1 MKFLK
6 RHAYALLFT
15 LFLMGA
21 NVYSLLK
28 VFVIPSAVSTVSAN
42 TTSSS
47 TSSSTAST
55 STGKV
60 TKTDTTYKDDNMD
73 IKITTGKTSDTT
85 YYVADIQLSSADY
98 LKTALAQNTYGT
110 NITDTTSSNA
120 QQNNAIFAINGDYY
134 GANQSGYVIKNGQV
148 YRDTDRNSDYEDLA
162 VYSDGSFK
170 TFKES
175 DTTAQKLVDSGVVNT
190 FAFGPTLVENGK
202 VAVSENEEVGQAM
215 ADNPRTAIG
224 VIEESDGSVHYIVI
238 VSDGRTS
245 ESLGLTLYEMAELMK
260 SYGVTTAYNLDGG
273 GSSTMYFNGQVI
285 NKPIL
290 FTSVTKKSASKHFF
304 TYIGLTIFSLV
315 FTFVYERFS
324 YGESSMFM
332 RMMFFAPLA
341 GALIYLLTG
350 LGMSWVRNRASKLLF
365 NSAIAVVAS
374 ACLVKGIVEVSG
386 RTTSVDMPYWYVA
399 AGLLCLSIMTGFIR
413 PRKLA

>member
-6 RHAYALLFT
+6 RHAYALVFT

-47 TSSSTAST
+47 TASSTAST

-85 YYVADIQLSSADY
+85 YYVADIKLSSADY

-110 NITDTTSSNA
+110 NITDTTSSIA

-175 DTTAQKLVDSGVVNT
+175 DTTAQKFGNQCVV
-190 FAFGPTLVENGK
+190 AAIDAK
-202 VAVSENEEVGQAM
+202 KM
-215 ADNPRTAIG
+215 AD
-224 VIEESDGSVHYIVI
+224 GSWHVFVAG
-238 VSDGRTS
+238 GRKDTGRDLIQWAQ
-245 ESLGLTLYEMAELMK
+245 EVVALGA
-260 SYGVTTAYNLDGG
+260 
-273 GSSTMYFNGQVI
+273 
-285 NKPIL
+285 
-290 FTSVTKKSASKHFF
+290 
-304 TYIGLTIFSLV
+304 
-315 FTFVYERFS
+315 
-324 YGESSMFM
+324 GE
-332 RMMFFAPLA
+332 
-341 GALIYLLTG
+341 ILLTSMDKDG
-350 LGMSWVRNRASKLLF
+350 TKSGFDLEMLNRVAEVVDVPIIASGGAG
-365 NSAIAVVAS
+365 NIED
-374 ACLVKGIVEVSG
+374 IVEVFEK
-386 RTTSVDMPYWYVA
+386 TTATGALA
-399 AGLLCLSIMTGFIR
+399 ASIFHFGEVNIGET
-413 PRKLA
+413 KQVLANAGIEVRR